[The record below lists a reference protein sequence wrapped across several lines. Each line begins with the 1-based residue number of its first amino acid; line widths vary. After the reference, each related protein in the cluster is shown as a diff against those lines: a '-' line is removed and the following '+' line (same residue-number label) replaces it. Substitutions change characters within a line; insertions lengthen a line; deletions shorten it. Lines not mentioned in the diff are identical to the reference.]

1 MSEIAID
8 RKEEEWK
15 PSKSPWLIIIPTICA
30 AFMFVLDETIA
41 NVALS
46 HMAGT
51 FSVSKE
57 ESTWI
62 LTSYLVASGIMIPA
76 VDWFCKLLGRKVFFT
91 LSVSLFTISSFI
103 CGFANSMEM
112 MLFARIL
119 QGLGGGGIL
128 PIAQAVSLEGF
139 PPEKRSQSMAVFGF
153 VVVIAP
159 VIGPVIGGWITDNWN
174 WPWIFFINVP
184 IGILTVYLTQKLLE
198 DPPYARKQK
207 NVSIDATGFFLLTVW
222 IVSLQV
228 MLDKGNNQDWFNSP
242 FIVKLFLLST
252 LSALLFI
259 ISQLKKKDSLVDLS
273 VCFDRNFFVGTIIQV
288 IQQGVM
294 LASTAILPMF
304 LQSMLGYDAFL
315 SGLTLVPRGCGALTG
330 LVIAGAISS
339 KIDGRILTATGLCFM
354 GAAGLMLGNLNLQIA
369 YHNVALPNFMF
380 GFGMSLAMIPII
392 ALSVITL
399 KNSQMTN
406 ASGLQNL
413 VKIIGGAVGTSA
425 VATLISRYSQIH
437 QANMVGHLNSL
448 NPVFNAKLSAIQGAF
463 MSSTTPNVA
472 QYMAQYT
479 LYGQLRQQAA
489 LWSFMEAFRI
499 FGIACLIVIP
509 LLLLVNN
516 PQKKIIDRK
525 K

>member
-1 MSEIAID
+1 MATEANII
-8 RKEEEWK
+8 EEEWK
-15 PSKSPWLIIIPTICA
+15 PSISPWLLIVPTIFA

-76 VDWFCKLLGRKVFFT
+76 VNWFCRVMGRKNFFI
-91 LSVSLFTISSFI
+91 LCVSVFTISSFV
-103 CGFANSMEM
+103 CGFANSMGM

-128 PIAQAVSLEGF
+128 PIAQAISLESF
-139 PPEKRSQSMAVFGF
+139 PPEKRGQSMAIFGF

-159 VIGPVIGGWITDNWN
+159 VIGPVMGGWITDNWN

-184 IGILTVYLTQKLLE
+184 LGFLTVFLAQKLLE

-207 NVSIDATGFFLLTVW
+207 NIKIDGLGFFLLTLW
-222 IVSLQV
+222 IVTLQIV
-228 MLDKGNNQDWFNSP
+228 LDKGNNADWFNSP
-242 FIVKLFLLST
+242 FILRLS
-252 LSALLFI
+252 LISVLAALLFVG
-259 ISQLKKKDSLVDLS
+259 SQIHRNDTLVDLS
-273 VCFDRNFFVGTIIQV
+273 VFKDKNFLIGTFVQV

-304 LQSMLGYDAFL
+304 LQGMLGYDSFL
-315 SGLTLVPRGCGALTG
+315 SGLTLVPRGCGALLG
-330 LVIAGAISS
+330 LVFAG
-339 KIDGRILTATGLCFM
+339 ILSTKVDNRLLTGVGLVFM
-354 GAAGLMLGNLNLQIA
+354 GIAGLMLGTLNMQIA
-369 YHNVALPNFMF
+369 YQNIALPNFMF

-392 ALSVITL
+392 SLSVITL
-399 KNSQMTN
+399 KNEQMTN

-413 VKIIGGAVGTSA
+413 VKVIGGAIGTSA

-437 QANMVGHLNSL
+437 QGYMVDFLNPL
-448 NPVFNAKLSAIQGAF
+448 NPVYVEKLSAIKGMLMQYT
-463 MSSTTPNVA
+463 SSNVA
-472 QYMAQYT
+472 EHMAQYSMYGDLLKQST
-479 LYGQLRQQAA
+479 LWA
-489 LWSFMEAFRI
+489 FMEAFRV
-499 FGIACLIVIP
+499 FGIACLIIIP

-516 PQKKIIDRK
+516 PKTLKKPE
-525 K
+525 